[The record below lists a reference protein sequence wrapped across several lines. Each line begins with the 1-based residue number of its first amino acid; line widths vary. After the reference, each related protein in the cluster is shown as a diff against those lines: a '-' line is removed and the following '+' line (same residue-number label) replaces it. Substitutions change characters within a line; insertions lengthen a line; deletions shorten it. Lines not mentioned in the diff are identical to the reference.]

1 MLIKA
6 WKNVFNKQLSDIS
19 RKDIVTFEIVIAM
32 KWKFFGQTDVFVIG
46 WGNFMRFSCFPFRLH
61 WFSRQIFIVFRNSF
75 WVENQIQ
82 KFSSWWNGK
91 SQESPTKNF
100 YRLNLLP
107 LFRHVSIV
115 KMFGNFLP
123 TKISNSK
130 YFHETKF
137 TRVKLEKSG
146 NFYSYEFNVKNV
158 KNLV

>member
-1 MLIKA
+1 MKKCIQQTALWHIQEGCRHIRDCDRYEVNTFRSDWRVCDWMRKFYEIFMFSVPPTLIFST
-6 WKNVFNKQLSDIS
+6 NFHRLS
-19 RKDIVTFEIVIAM
+19 
-32 KWKFFGQTDVFVIG
+32 
-46 WGNFMRFSCFPFRLH
+46 
-61 WFSRQIFIVFRNSF
+61 NSF

-82 KFSSWWNGK
+82 KFFSWWNGK

-146 NFYSYEFNVKNV
+146 NFYSYELNVKNV